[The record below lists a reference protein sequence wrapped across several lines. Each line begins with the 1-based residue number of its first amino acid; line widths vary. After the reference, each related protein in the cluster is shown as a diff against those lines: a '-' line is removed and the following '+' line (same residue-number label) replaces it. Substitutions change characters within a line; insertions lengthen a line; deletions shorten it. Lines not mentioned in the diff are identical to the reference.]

1 MLNRKYFPFQRNN
14 YYFGKLLTAK
24 DFEDEQRY
32 FNDKRRL
39 ATRLTGAN
47 GIVAGLGVIRADDH
61 SIVIQAGC
69 ATDASG
75 REIVV
80 PETKV
85 VKLSTIEGYAQLASS
100 TALLGIRYDEQ
111 PAEEVY
117 AVMSDEGEPRYN
129 RVREQYVLTL
139 LDEELAAAVPS
150 PTDGFVGTTVL
161 YSDQEIEITQRTPLY
176 VARGSA
182 VRIAA
187 VVRRKGAGTGDVS
200 FAYRIDAPGF
210 TGPDGAGAEMVCNNV
225 RLAQGEEY
233 ETDAVLVPEP
243 YLWSGGAAAVTMK
256 NFVIRRSDETFELNQ
271 SIEASLKPVDRGIE
285 QQFLADYYEKAM
297 DTQLAESYDE
307 RLWLARVRLI
317 RQGASAIIDSVD
329 PAPWAQYSYNAQQLM
344 ALRRLEGFYPPA
356 AAGAAPAPAPAAGTV
371 RTGSVTA
378 ERGETAR
385 TASCGVFDFPIGMGG
400 ASRGPLFSD
409 EIMHGLGPGPVC
421 VQVGI
426 EYITADAGGG
436 TAGELLLGDASIFS
450 ADREKAAG
458 ERVYQ
463 VSTGVKVL
471 PERGTFIVGL
481 RLAEDTGLISLR
493 VRWFAFRAGELDKQ
507 FQTRRAGE
515 PMLLVNPDTIVL
527 QPKATAHISPVF
539 INMPG
544 EACIFTVTDPEGG
557 SIDNNGMYT
566 APSREGVYEIRVE
579 AMSDPT
585 LYTYAFAIVS
595 QKKKEQSGR

>member
-32 FNDKRRL
+32 YNDKRRL
-39 ATRLTGAN
+39 SNRLTGAN
-47 GIVAGLGVIRADDH
+47 GIVAGLGVIRADDF
-61 SIVIQAGC
+61 SLVIQAGC
-69 ATDASG
+69 AFDASG

-85 VKLSTIEGYAQLASS
+85 VKLSTIEGFAQLASS

-117 AVMSDEGEPRYN
+117 AVMSDESAPRYN
-129 RVREQYVLTL
+129 RVREQYALTL
-139 LDEELAAAVPS
+139 LDEDLAAAIPS
-150 PTDGFVGTTVL
+150 PMDDFVGTTVL
-161 YSDQEIEITQRTPLY
+161 YADHEIEIVQRTPLY
-176 VARGSA
+176 VARGAA
-182 VRIAA
+182 VRVTAT
-187 VVRRKGAGTGDVS
+187 VRRKGAGTGDVS

-210 TGPDGAGAEMVCNNV
+210 AGPDGAGAEMACNNV
-225 RLAQGEEY
+225 RLSQGEEH
-233 ETDAVLVPEP
+233 TVDAVLRPED
-243 YLWSGGAAAVTMK
+243 YLWSGGAAALTLT
-256 NFVIRRSDETFELNQ
+256 NFAVRRSDETFELNRA
-271 SIEASLKPVDRGIE
+271 IEVTLKPVDRDIE
-285 QQFLADYYEKAM
+285 SQYLAGYYEKAM

-317 RQGASAIIDSVD
+317 RQGSSAIIDSVD
-329 PAPWAQYSYNAQQLM
+329 PAPWAQYSYNAQQVM
-344 ALRRLEGFYPPA
+344 MLRRLENFYPAAQA
-356 AAGAAPAPAPAAGTV
+356 AAEAAPAPAPGAPRPA
-371 RTGSVTA
+371 A

-385 TASCGVFDFPIGMGG
+385 VASCGVFDFPIGMGTAG
-400 ASRGPLFSD
+400 RAPLFSD

-421 VQVGI
+421 VQVGV
-426 EYITADAGGG
+426 EYITADAEGG
-436 TAGELLLGDASIFS
+436 ASSEILLGDASIFS
-450 ADREKAAG
+450 ADREKVAA

-463 VSTGVKVL
+463 VSTAVKVL

-507 FQTRRAGE
+507 FQTRRSGE

-544 EACIFTVTDPEGG
+544 EACNFSVTDPEGG
-557 SIDNNGMYT
+557 SIDNNGTYT
-566 APSREGVYEIRVE
+566 APAREGVYEIRIE

-595 QKKKEQSGR
+595 QKKKEQPGQ